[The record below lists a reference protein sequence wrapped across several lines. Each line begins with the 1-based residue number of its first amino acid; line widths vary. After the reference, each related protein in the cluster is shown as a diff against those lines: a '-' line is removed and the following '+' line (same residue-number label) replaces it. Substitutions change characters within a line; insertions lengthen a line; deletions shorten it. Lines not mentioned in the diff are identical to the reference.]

1 MYLDCTIRIEE
12 RLHLIRVAV
21 PDHYGE
27 RDLKEVVRFA
37 VISALLEHSGYL
49 PSGVTHAVA

>member
-27 RDLKEVVRFA
+27 RDLKEVLRFA
-37 VISALLEHSGYL
+37 VITALLEHSGYL
-49 PSGVTHAVA
+49 PSDVTHAVA